1 MFLLDTNVAS
11 ELRKVTT
18 GRIAPAVRA
27 WAERTPETHMYLS
40 AITVL
45 ELEIGVLQMERRDP
59 NRGRVLRR
67 WFERQVLT
75 TFADRILDFDAAIA
89 RRCAPH
95 HVPDRRPTND
105 AIIAATALVHGLT
118 VATRNTRD
126 FEPMGVPLLNPWEL
140 PA

>member
-11 ELRKVTT
+11 ELRKART
-18 GRIAPAVRA
+18 GRIAPSVRA

-40 AITVL
+40 TITVL

-59 NRGRVLRR
+59 SQGRALRR
-67 WFERQVLT
+67 WFERQILASFT
-75 TFADRILDFDAAIA
+75 DRILEFDIATA
-89 RRCAPH
+89 RRCARH

-118 VATRNTRD
+118 VVTRNTRD
-126 FEPMGVPLLNPWEL
+126 FEATGVPLLDPWEL
-140 PA
+140 PV